1 MHFESYYKLYISG
14 MGVVLPQKPLASR
27 FTVALTSDENLFSV
41 FVVVCAWFRALRM
54 IQIAAF
60 SEKIA
65 IKPESLE
72 NTFWSWID
80 LTVTSNFRSYFVSW
94 SDQSVTPF
102 SQLTHTHTWSH
113 HSQLSAT
120 PCSYIHTYRKLRTYD
135 AVQAKNKSLLINC
148 TYISDTIEQ
157 DTKVA
162 ARQLICDK
170 SFSIYFSWHNMT
182 FCNDNIPLNRWKVFI
197 FARICHKL
205 I

>member
-102 SQLTHTHTWSH
+102 SQLTHTHTHDHITLNSQQHHVRIYTHTENWEHTMQFRLKIKVFWSI
-113 HSQLSAT
+113 A
-120 PCSYIHTYRKLRTYD
+120 
-135 AVQAKNKSLLINC
+135 LI
-148 TYISDTIEQ
+148 Y
-157 DTKVA
+157 
-162 ARQLICDK
+162 L
-170 SFSIYFSWHNMT
+170 
-182 FCNDNIPLNRWKVFI
+182 IPLNKTP
-197 FARICHKL
+197 K
-205 I
+205 